1 MLRNN
6 FKKLSLDFVVVQVE
20 RMGLVDHG
28 VKIGLKLEFWG
39 NVLKLFSLKS
49 IN

>member
-28 VKIGLKLEFWG
+28 VKMGLKLEILGQCF
-39 NVLKLFSLKS
+39 KTFFF
-49 IN
+49 